1 MIHHLKSH
9 TFRIK
14 SVGFIGEVEPGKQSL
29 FIGGFV
35 SADDEFTVQ
44 ENKKAAIANRKL
56 LNHEESGSSFTYYT
70 SMQRTLFY
78 QRSWHVKPYVD
89 ISYVSAFQDDRFAYF
104 LFHERQL
111 ATGTG
116 TETRIARTCL
126 SDTGNTNSPLSDSTY
141 TSYIEIPI
149 SCTYEGVEYPAL
161 SSADLVESEE
171 LYQGDRK
178 VLVGTFSNEKN
189 NTQTAICTFSFD
201 EVGVCTFCL
210 FVCFSFVCSFV
221 CLFGFTRDESHME

>member
-1 MIHHLKSH
+1 M
-9 TFRIK
+9 K

-44 ENKKAAIANRKL
+44 ANKKAAIANRKL
-56 LNHEESGSSFTYYT
+56 LKEQSGESFTYYT
-70 SMQRTLFY
+70 SMQRAVFY

-89 ISYVSAFQDDRFAYF
+89 VSYVSAFQNDRFAYF

-111 ATGTG
+111 ATKMG
-116 TETRIARTCL
+116 TETRLARTCL

-161 SSADLVESEE
+161 TSVDLVAAEG
-171 LYQGDRK
+171 LYDQGEK

-189 NTQTAICTFSFD
+189 STQTAICTFSFD
-201 EVGVCTFCL
+201 EVGTFFRYVIDFIRIDNKSL
-210 FVCFSFVCSFV
+210 HI
-221 CLFGFTRDESHME
+221 EI